1 MSEDIKTPNSQV
13 DVDKLEET
21 DTEQN
26 NPDQVESIEA
36 ATDDA
41 ARPEDAALEDD
52 SAGASNDRNDDEHA
66 DSASEPADEER
77 ADDED
82 ANDED
87 EPIGEEC
94 ADNENA
100 PDDEKAV
107 TDEQAVP
114 DEEGSQQDSAPLA
127 LDGTPVLDDVTATVS
142 DTENIPRF
150 LTRDQYEQVGDDPE
164 PLPPGFEVIDGGI
177 SAANKGRAPIVP
189 EAAATGPSIENHDA
203 KPEDSAAQAV
213 AKAGAAI
220 ADAAA
225 SVGSML
231 SQGMGAV
238 REVNAAR
245 RAHSEARDHLDEL
258 SQVIEENEDELAHRR
273 EVEANYAQIVA
284 EQTARQNNS
293 LETARA
299 AMSAQQAIAKVI
311 EELKQNLS
319 AMKDA
324 DKATEKR
331 LKSTLEAAE
340 SKEASAREGANRL
353 VRRVTDA
360 QRGLES
366 AKADRETNLAAAKKA
381 VESAQARLDA
391 LREEFAEIQ
400 RNPSANSAAYSVRG
414 IELEND
420 ISDAAE
426 QLRQAK
432 DQLPRLTAEL
442 DQAIADAEAVVA
454 EANKPIDEARSSFRD
469 VSNATAEARDAL
481 DAARKDAES
490 RQKELRAQINEQEK
504 ALKNQQKAQQDAQD
518 DADNAV
524 EILADANDIHAHPE
538 ITEQLAARIDSDKG
552 YQAQQLQ
559 QVESLAATEKNV
571 REQTRTSRLKFVG
584 IVAAIVA
591 IVALVIFCW
600 TTFVK

>member
-13 DVDKLEET
+13 DVDEIENT
-21 DTEQN
+21 DTEQEN
-26 NPDQVESIEA
+26 LDQVEDIEA
-36 ATDDA
+36 TAGDATC
-41 ARPEDAALEDD
+41 PEDAVPEGDAAE
-52 SAGASNDRNDDEHA
+52 ANDGRDDDERA
-66 DSASEPADEER
+66 DSASEPTDGKR
-77 ADDED
+77 ADDESEST
-82 ANDED
+82 DED
-87 EPIGEEC
+87 
-94 ADNENA
+94 AD
-100 PDDEKAV
+100 
-107 TDEQAVP
+107 TDEQIAP
-114 DEEGSQQDSAPLA
+114 DEEDSQQDSTPLA
-127 LDGTPVLDDVTATVS
+127 IDGVPVLDDVAATVS

-150 LTRDQYEQVGDDPE
+150 LTRDQYEQVGDDPD
-164 PLPPGFEVIDGGI
+164 PLPSGFEVIDGGI
-177 SAANKGRAPIVP
+177 STASEGRASIAP
-189 EAAATGPSIENHDA
+189 EAETRIEHHDS
-203 KPEDSAAQAV
+203 KPEDGAAQAV

-238 REVNAAR
+238 REVSAAR

-299 AMSAQQAIAKVI
+299 AVSAQQAIAKVI

-331 LKSTLEAAE
+331 LKSALEAAE

-432 DQLPRLTAEL
+432 DQLPRLTVEL
-442 DQAIADAEAVVA
+442 DQAIADAEAVVT

-518 DADNAV
+518 DADDAA

-538 ITEQLAARIDSDKG
+538 ITEQLAARIDSDKQ
-552 YQAQQLQ
+552 YEAQQLQ

-584 IVAAIVA
+584 IVAAIVMV
-591 IVALVIFCW
+591 VALVIFCW

>member
-13 DVDKLEET
+13 DVDEIENT
-21 DTEQN
+21 DTEQEN
-26 NPDQVESIEA
+26 LEQTEGTETSGTVNCDANHAEDAEVNADGEEVACADDGIEA
-36 ATDDA
+36 
-41 ARPEDAALEDD
+41 DD
-52 SAGASNDRNDDEHA
+52 SAQT
-66 DSASEPADEER
+66 
-77 ADDED
+77 
-82 ANDED
+82 ED
-87 EPIGEEC
+87 EPQ
-94 ADNENA
+94 NEA
-100 PDDEKAV
+100 C
-107 TDEQAVP
+107 P
-114 DEEGSQQDSAPLA
+114 DEEGGLMPEVADDLA
-127 LDGTPVLDDVTATVS
+127 DGPFPTFDGVPVLKDVSATVS
-142 DTENIPRF
+142 DTDNIPRF

-164 PLPPGFEVIDGGI
+164 PLPSGFEVIDGGI
-177 SAANKGRAPIVP
+177 SATGESHVPAAPDP
-189 EAAATGPSIENHDA
+189 AAQSEENA
-203 KPEDSAAQAV
+203 RKPEEGAAQAV

-238 REVNAAR
+238 REVNAAK

-273 EVEANYAQIVA
+273 DVEENYARIVA
-284 EQTARQNNS
+284 EQTARQSNS
-293 LETARA
+293 LEAVRA
-299 AMSAQQAIAKVI
+299 AVAAQQAIVKVI
-311 EELKQNLS
+311 EDLKQDLA

-360 QRGLES
+360 QRSLES
-366 AKADRETNLAAAKKA
+366 AKVDRETNLAAAKKA
-381 VESAQARLDA
+381 VESAQARLDT

-432 DQLPRLTAEL
+432 DQLPHLAAEL
-442 DQAIADAEAVVA
+442 DQSIADAEAVVA

-490 RQKELRAQINEQEK
+490 RQKDLRAKIAEQEK
-504 ALKNQQKAQQDAQD
+504 ALKNQQKAQQEAQD
-518 DADNAV
+518 DADDAAA
-524 EILADANDIHAHPE
+524 ILVDANDIHAHPE
-538 ITEQLAARIDSDKG
+538 ITQQLAARIESDKQ
-552 YQAQQLQ
+552 YQSQQLQ

-571 REQTRTSRLKFVG
+571 REKTRTSRLKLMG
-584 IVAAIVA
+584 IVAAIVVV
-591 IVALVIFCW
+591 VAVVVYCWNIFL
-600 TTFVK
+600 K

>member
-1 MSEDIKTPNSQV
+1 MSKDIKTPNSQV
-13 DVDKLEET
+13 DVDEIENT
-21 DTEQN
+21 DTEQEN
-26 NPDQVESIEA
+26 LDQVEDIEA
-36 ATDDA
+36 TAGDATC
-41 ARPEDAALEDD
+41 PEDAVPEGDAAE
-52 SAGASNDRNDDEHA
+52 ANDGRDDDERA
-66 DSASEPADEER
+66 DSASEPTDGKR
-77 ADDED
+77 ADDESEST
-82 ANDED
+82 DED
-87 EPIGEEC
+87 
-94 ADNENA
+94 AD
-100 PDDEKAV
+100 
-107 TDEQAVP
+107 TDEQIAP
-114 DEEGSQQDSAPLA
+114 DEEDSQQDSTPLA
-127 LDGTPVLDDVTATVS
+127 IDGVPVLDDVAATVS

-150 LTRDQYEQVGDDPE
+150 LTRDQYEQVGDDPD
-164 PLPPGFEVIDGGI
+164 PLPSGFEVIDGGI
-177 SAANKGRAPIVP
+177 STASEGRASIAP
-189 EAAATGPSIENHDA
+189 EAPEAETHIEHHDS
-203 KPEDSAAQAV
+203 KPEDGAAQAV

-238 REVNAAR
+238 REVSAAR

-299 AMSAQQAIAKVI
+299 AVSAQQAIAKVI

-324 DKATEKR
+324 DKTTEKR
-331 LKSTLEAAE
+331 LKSALEAAE

-432 DQLPRLTAEL
+432 DQLPRLTVEL

-518 DADNAV
+518 DADDAA

-538 ITEQLAARIDSDKG
+538 ITEQLAARIDSDKQ
-552 YQAQQLQ
+552 YEAQQLQ

-584 IVAAIVA
+584 IVAAIVVV
-591 IVALVIFCW
+591 VALVIFCW

>member
-13 DVDKLEET
+13 DVDEIENT
-21 DTEQN
+21 DTEQEN
-26 NPDQVESIEA
+26 LDQVEDIEA
-36 ATDDA
+36 TAGDATC
-41 ARPEDAALEDD
+41 PEDAVPEGDAAE
-52 SAGASNDRNDDEHA
+52 ANDGRDDDERA
-66 DSASEPADEER
+66 DSASEPTDGKR
-77 ADDED
+77 ADDESEST
-82 ANDED
+82 DED
-87 EPIGEEC
+87 
-94 ADNENA
+94 AD
-100 PDDEKAV
+100 
-107 TDEQAVP
+107 TDEQIAP
-114 DEEGSQQDSAPLA
+114 DEENSQQDSTPLA
-127 LDGTPVLDDVTATVS
+127 IDGVPVLDDVAATVS

-150 LTRDQYEQVGDDPE
+150 LTRNQYEQVGDDPD
-164 PLPPGFEVIDGGI
+164 PLPSGFEVIDGGI
-177 SAANKGRAPIVP
+177 STVNEDRAPIAP
-189 EAAATGPSIENHDA
+189 EAPEAEARIEHHDS
-203 KPEDSAAQAV
+203 KPEDGAAQAV

-238 REVNAAR
+238 REVSAAR

-258 SQVIEENEDELAHRR
+258 SQVIEENEDELARRR
-273 EVEANYAQIVA
+273 EVETNYAQIVA

-299 AMSAQQAIAKVI
+299 AVSAQQAIAKVI

-331 LKSTLEAAE
+331 LKSALEAAE

-432 DQLPRLTAEL
+432 DQLPRLTVEL

-518 DADNAV
+518 DADDAA

-538 ITEQLAARIDSDKG
+538 ITEQLAARIDSDKQ
-552 YQAQQLQ
+552 YEAQQLQ

-584 IVAAIVA
+584 IVAAIVVV
-591 IVALVIFCW
+591 VALVIFCW

>member
-13 DVDKLEET
+13 DVDEIENT
-21 DTEQN
+21 DTEQEN
-26 NPDQVESIEA
+26 LDQVEDIEA
-36 ATDDA
+36 TAGDATC
-41 ARPEDAALEDD
+41 PEDAVPEGDAAE
-52 SAGASNDRNDDEHA
+52 ANDGRDDDERA
-66 DSASEPADEER
+66 DSASEPTDGKR
-77 ADDED
+77 ADDESEST
-82 ANDED
+82 DED
-87 EPIGEEC
+87 
-94 ADNENA
+94 AD
-100 PDDEKAV
+100 
-107 TDEQAVP
+107 TDEQIAP
-114 DEEGSQQDSAPLA
+114 DEENSQQDSTPLA
-127 LDGTPVLDDVTATVS
+127 IDGVPVLDDVAATVS

-150 LTRDQYEQVGDDPE
+150 LTRNQYEQVGDDPD
-164 PLPPGFEVIDGGI
+164 PLPSGFEVIDGGI
-177 SAANKGRAPIVP
+177 STVNEDRAPIAP
-189 EAAATGPSIENHDA
+189 EAEARIEHHDS
-203 KPEDSAAQAV
+203 KPEDGAAQAV

-238 REVNAAR
+238 REVSAAR

-258 SQVIEENEDELAHRR
+258 SQVIEENEDELARRR
-273 EVEANYAQIVA
+273 EVETNYAQIVA

-299 AMSAQQAIAKVI
+299 AVSAQQAIAKVI

-324 DKATEKR
+324 DKTTEKR
-331 LKSTLEAAE
+331 LKSALEAAE

-432 DQLPRLTAEL
+432 DQLPRLTVEL

-518 DADNAV
+518 DADDAA

-538 ITEQLAARIDSDKG
+538 ITEQLAARIDSDKQ
-552 YQAQQLQ
+552 YEAQQLQ

-584 IVAAIVA
+584 IVAAIVVV
-591 IVALVIFCW
+591 VALVIFCW

>member
-13 DVDKLEET
+13 DVDEIENT
-21 DTEQN
+21 DTEQEN
-26 NPDQVESIEA
+26 LDQVEDIEA
-36 ATDDA
+36 TAGDATC
-41 ARPEDAALEDD
+41 PEDAVPEGDAAE
-52 SAGASNDRNDDEHA
+52 ANDGRDDDERA
-66 DSASEPADEER
+66 DSASEPTDGKR
-77 ADDED
+77 ADDESEST
-82 ANDED
+82 DED
-87 EPIGEEC
+87 
-94 ADNENA
+94 AD
-100 PDDEKAV
+100 
-107 TDEQAVP
+107 TDEQIAP
-114 DEEGSQQDSAPLA
+114 DEENSQQDSTPLA
-127 LDGTPVLDDVTATVS
+127 IDGVPVLDDVAATVS

-150 LTRDQYEQVGDDPE
+150 LTRNQYEQVGDDPD
-164 PLPPGFEVIDGGI
+164 PLPSGFEVIDGGI
-177 SAANKGRAPIVP
+177 STVNEGRAPIAP
-189 EAAATGPSIENHDA
+189 EAPEAETRIEHHDS
-203 KPEDSAAQAV
+203 KPEDGAAQAV

-238 REVNAAR
+238 REVSAAR

-258 SQVIEENEDELAHRR
+258 SQVIEENEDELARRR
-273 EVEANYAQIVA
+273 EVETNYAQIVA

-299 AMSAQQAIAKVI
+299 AVSAQQAIAKVI

-324 DKATEKR
+324 DKTTEKR
-331 LKSTLEAAE
+331 LKSALEAAE

-432 DQLPRLTAEL
+432 DQLPRLTVEL

-518 DADNAV
+518 DADDAA

-538 ITEQLAARIDSDKG
+538 ITEQLAARIDSDKQ
-552 YQAQQLQ
+552 YEAQQLQ

-584 IVAAIVA
+584 IVAAIVVV
-591 IVALVIFCW
+591 VALVIFCW

>member
-1 MSEDIKTPNSQV
+1 MSKDIKTPNSQV
-13 DVDKLEET
+13 DVDEMEKT
-21 DTEQN
+21 NTEQEN
-26 NPDQVESIEA
+26 LDQVEDIEA
-36 ATDDA
+36 TPGDATCPESAVPEGDTAEASDGRDDDG
-41 ARPEDAALEDD
+41 R
-52 SAGASNDRNDDEHA
+52 A
-66 DSASEPADEER
+66 DNASEPTDGKR
-77 ADDED
+77 ADDES
-82 ANDED
+82 
-87 EPIGEEC
+87 EPT
-94 ADNENA
+94 DENA
-100 PDDEKAV
+100 D
-107 TDEQAVP
+107 TDEQIAP
-114 DEEGSQQDSAPLA
+114 DEEDSQQDSTPLA
-127 LDGTPVLDDVTATVS
+127 LDGVPVLDDVAATVS

-150 LTRDQYEQVGDDPE
+150 LTRDQYEQVGDDPD
-164 PLPPGFEVIDGGI
+164 PLPSGFEVIDGGI
-177 SAANKGRAPIVP
+177 STVNEGRAPIAP
-189 EAAATGPSIENHDA
+189 EAPEAETRIEHHDS
-203 KPEDSAAQAV
+203 KPEDGAAQAV

-238 REVNAAR
+238 REVSAAR

-299 AMSAQQAIAKVI
+299 AVSAQQAIAKVI

-331 LKSTLEAAE
+331 LKSALEAAE

-400 RNPSANSAAYSVRG
+400 RNPSANSAVYSVRG

-432 DQLPRLTAEL
+432 DQLPRLTVEL
-442 DQAIADAEAVVA
+442 DQAIADAEAVVT

-504 ALKNQQKAQQDAQD
+504 ALKNQQKAQHDAQD
-518 DADNAV
+518 DADDAA

-538 ITEQLAARIDSDKG
+538 ITKQLAARIDSDKQ
-552 YQAQQLQ
+552 YEAQQLQ

-584 IVAAIVA
+584 IVAAIVVV
-591 IVALVIFCW
+591 VALVIFCW

>member
-13 DVDKLEET
+13 DVDEIENT
-21 DTEQN
+21 DTEQEN
-26 NPDQVESIEA
+26 LDQVEDIEA
-36 ATDDA
+36 TAGDATC
-41 ARPEDAALEDD
+41 PEDAVPEGDAAE
-52 SAGASNDRNDDEHA
+52 ANDGRNDDERA
-66 DSASEPADEER
+66 DSASEPTDGKR
-77 ADDED
+77 ADDESEST
-82 ANDED
+82 DED
-87 EPIGEEC
+87 
-94 ADNENA
+94 AD
-100 PDDEKAV
+100 
-107 TDEQAVP
+107 TDEQIAP
-114 DEEGSQQDSAPLA
+114 DEEDSRQDSTPLA
-127 LDGTPVLDDVTATVS
+127 IDGVPVLDDVAATVS

-150 LTRDQYEQVGDDPE
+150 LTRDQYEQVGDDPD
-164 PLPPGFEVIDGGI
+164 PLPSGFEVIDGGI
-177 SAANKGRAPIVP
+177 STASEGRASIAP
-189 EAAATGPSIENHDA
+189 EAPEAEARIEHHDS
-203 KPEDSAAQAV
+203 KPEDGAAQAV

-238 REVNAAR
+238 REVSAAR

-299 AMSAQQAIAKVI
+299 AVSAQQAIAKVI

-331 LKSTLEAAE
+331 LKSALEAAE

-432 DQLPRLTAEL
+432 DQLPRLTVEL

-518 DADNAV
+518 DADDAA

-538 ITEQLAARIDSDKG
+538 ITEQLAARIDSDKQ
-552 YQAQQLQ
+552 YEAQQLQ

-584 IVAAIVA
+584 IVAAIVVV
-591 IVALVIFCW
+591 VALVIFCW

>member
-13 DVDKLEET
+13 DVDEIENT
-21 DTEQN
+21 DTEQEN
-26 NPDQVESIEA
+26 LDQVEDIEA
-36 ATDDA
+36 TAGDATC
-41 ARPEDAALEDD
+41 PEDAVPEGDAAE
-52 SAGASNDRNDDEHA
+52 ANDGRNDDERA
-66 DSASEPADEER
+66 DSASEPTDGKR
-77 ADDED
+77 ADDESEST
-82 ANDED
+82 DED
-87 EPIGEEC
+87 
-94 ADNENA
+94 AD
-100 PDDEKAV
+100 
-107 TDEQAVP
+107 TDEQIAP
-114 DEEGSQQDSAPLA
+114 DEEDSQQDSTPLA
-127 LDGTPVLDDVTATVS
+127 IDGVPVLDDVAATVS

-150 LTRDQYEQVGDDPE
+150 LTRDQYEQVGDDPD
-164 PLPPGFEVIDGGI
+164 PLPSGFEVIDGGI
-177 SAANKGRAPIVP
+177 STASEGRASIAP
-189 EAAATGPSIENHDA
+189 EAPEAEARIEHHDS
-203 KPEDSAAQAV
+203 KPEDGAAQAV

-238 REVNAAR
+238 REVSAAR

-299 AMSAQQAIAKVI
+299 AVSAQQAIAKVI

-331 LKSTLEAAE
+331 LKSALEAAE

-432 DQLPRLTAEL
+432 DQLPRLTVEL

-518 DADNAV
+518 DADDAA

-538 ITEQLAARIDSDKG
+538 ITEQLAARIDSDKQ
-552 YQAQQLQ
+552 YEAQQLQ

-584 IVAAIVA
+584 IVAAIVVV
-591 IVALVIFCW
+591 VALVIFCW

>member
-13 DVDKLEET
+13 DVDEIENT
-21 DTEQN
+21 DTEQEN
-26 NPDQVESIEA
+26 LDQVEDIEA
-36 ATDDA
+36 TAGDATC
-41 ARPEDAALEDD
+41 PEDAVPEGDAAE
-52 SAGASNDRNDDEHA
+52 ANDGRDDDERA
-66 DSASEPADEER
+66 DSASEPTDGKR
-77 ADDED
+77 ADDESEST
-82 ANDED
+82 DED
-87 EPIGEEC
+87 
-94 ADNENA
+94 AD
-100 PDDEKAV
+100 
-107 TDEQAVP
+107 TDEQIAP
-114 DEEGSQQDSAPLA
+114 DEEDSQQDSTPLA
-127 LDGTPVLDDVTATVS
+127 IDGVPVLDDVAATVS

-150 LTRDQYEQVGDDPE
+150 LTRDQYEQVGDDPD
-164 PLPPGFEVIDGGI
+164 PLPSGFEVIDGGI
-177 SAANKGRAPIVP
+177 STASEGRASIAP
-189 EAAATGPSIENHDA
+189 EAPEAETRIEHHDS
-203 KPEDSAAQAV
+203 KPEDGAAQAV

-238 REVNAAR
+238 REVSAAR

-299 AMSAQQAIAKVI
+299 AVSAQQAIAKVI

-331 LKSTLEAAE
+331 LKSALEAAE

-432 DQLPRLTAEL
+432 DQLPRLTVEL

-518 DADNAV
+518 DADDAA

-538 ITEQLAARIDSDKG
+538 ITEQLAARIDSDKQ
-552 YQAQQLQ
+552 YEAQQLQ

-584 IVAAIVA
+584 IVAAIVVV
-591 IVALVIFCW
+591 VALVIFCW

>member
-13 DVDKLEET
+13 DVDEIENT
-21 DTEQN
+21 DTEQ
-26 NPDQVESIEA
+26 ESLEQTEGAKTSGAVNCDANHAEDAEANADGKEVTCANDDIEA
-36 ATDDA
+36 
-41 ARPEDAALEDD
+41 DD
-52 SAGASNDRNDDEHA
+52 STQT
-66 DSASEPADEER
+66 
-77 ADDED
+77 
-82 ANDED
+82 ED
-87 EPIGEEC
+87 EPLIEAYPGEEGDVTPEA
-94 ADNENA
+94 ADDLADA
-100 PDDEKAV
+100 PFP
-107 TDEQAVP
+107 TF
-114 DEEGSQQDSAPLA
+114 
-127 LDGTPVLDDVTATVS
+127 DGVPVLEDVSATVS
-142 DTENIPRF
+142 DTDNIPRF

-164 PLPPGFEVIDGGI
+164 PLPSGFEVIDGGI
-177 SAANKGRAPIVP
+177 SATGESHAP
-189 EAAATGPSIENHDA
+189 AAPDPTAQSEENA
-203 KPEDSAAQAV
+203 RKPEEGAAQAV

-238 REVNAAR
+238 REVNAAK

-273 EVEANYAQIVA
+273 EVEENYAQIVA
-284 EQTARQNNS
+284 EQTARQSNS
-293 LETARA
+293 LEAVRA
-299 AMSAQQAIAKVI
+299 AVAAQQAIAKVI
-311 EELKQNLS
+311 EDLKQDLA

-360 QRGLES
+360 QRSLES

-381 VESAQARLDA
+381 VESAQARLDT

-432 DQLPRLTAEL
+432 DQLPRLAAEL
-442 DQAIADAEAVVA
+442 DQSIADAEAVVA

-490 RQKELRAQINEQEK
+490 RQKDLRAKITEQEK
-504 ALKNQQKAQQDAQD
+504 ALKNQQKAQQEAQD
-518 DADNAV
+518 DADDAAA
-524 EILADANDIHAHPE
+524 ILVDANDIHAHPE
-538 ITEQLAARIDSDKG
+538 ITQQLAARIESDKQ
-552 YQAQQLQ
+552 YQSQQFQ

-571 REQTRTSRLKFVG
+571 REKTRTSRLKLMG
-584 IVAAIVA
+584 IVTAIVVV
-591 IVALVIFCW
+591 VAVVVYCWNIFL
-600 TTFVK
+600 K

>member
-13 DVDKLEET
+13 DVDEIENT
-21 DTEQN
+21 DTEQEN
-26 NPDQVESIEA
+26 LDQVEDIEA
-36 ATDDA
+36 TAGDATC
-41 ARPEDAALEDD
+41 PEDAVPKGDAAE
-52 SAGASNDRNDDEHA
+52 ANDGRDDDERA
-66 DSASEPADEER
+66 DSASEPTDGKR
-77 ADDED
+77 ADDESEST
-82 ANDED
+82 DED
-87 EPIGEEC
+87 
-94 ADNENA
+94 AD
-100 PDDEKAV
+100 
-107 TDEQAVP
+107 TDEQIAP
-114 DEEGSQQDSAPLA
+114 DEEDSQQDSTPLA
-127 LDGTPVLDDVTATVS
+127 IDGVPVLDDVAVTVS

-150 LTRDQYEQVGDDPE
+150 LTRDQYEQVGDDPD
-164 PLPPGFEVIDGGI
+164 PLPSGFEVIDGGI
-177 SAANKGRAPIVP
+177 STASEGRASIAP
-189 EAAATGPSIENHDA
+189 EAPEAETRIEHHDS
-203 KPEDSAAQAV
+203 KPEDGAAQAV

-238 REVNAAR
+238 REVSAAR

-299 AMSAQQAIAKVI
+299 AVSAQQAIAKVI

-331 LKSTLEAAE
+331 LKSALEAAE

-432 DQLPRLTAEL
+432 DQLPRLTVEL
-442 DQAIADAEAVVA
+442 DQAIADAEAVVT

-518 DADNAV
+518 DADDAA

-538 ITEQLAARIDSDKG
+538 ITEQLAARIDSDKQ
-552 YQAQQLQ
+552 YEAQQLQ

-584 IVAAIVA
+584 IVAAIVVV
-591 IVALVIFCW
+591 VALVIFCW

>member
-13 DVDKLEET
+13 DVDEMEKT
-21 DTEQN
+21 DTKQEN
-26 NPDQVESIEA
+26 LNQVEGIEA
-36 ATDDA
+36 TASDA
-41 ARPEDAALEDD
+41 ARPEGAVLEDD
-52 SAGASNDRNDDEHA
+52 LAEANDNHDDDERA
-66 DSASEPADEER
+66 DDASEPAGEKY
-77 ADDED
+77 ADDKS
-82 ANDED
+82 
-87 EPIGEEC
+87 EPAGEE
-94 ADNENA
+94 AD
-100 PDDEKAV
+100 
-107 TDEQAVP
+107 TDEQIAP
-114 DEEGSQQDSAPLA
+114 GKEDGQQDSTPLD
-127 LDGTPVLDDVTATVS
+127 LDGVPVLDDVSAIVS

-150 LTRDQYEQVGDDPE
+150 LTRDQYEQVGDDPD
-164 PLPPGFEVIDGGI
+164 PLPTGFEVIDGGI
-177 SAANKGRAPIVP
+177 SATGGAQTPTVPDEESAPK
-189 EAAATGPSIENHDA
+189 EALPA
-203 KPEDSAAQAV
+203 KPEDGAAQAV

-238 REVNAAR
+238 REVSAAR

-258 SQVIEENEDELAHRR
+258 SQVIEENEDELTHRR
-273 EVEANYAQIVA
+273 DVEANYAQIVA
-284 EQTARQNNS
+284 EQTARQAS
-293 LETARA
+293 CLESVRA
-299 AMSAQQAIAKVI
+299 AVAAQQAIAKTI
-311 EELKQNLS
+311 DDLKQSLS

-331 LKSTLEAAE
+331 LKSALDAAE
-340 SKEASAREGANRL
+340 SQEASAREGANRL

-366 AKADRETNLAAAKKA
+366 AKADRETNLAAARKA
-381 VESAQARLDA
+381 VESAQARLNA

-414 IELEND
+414 TELEND

-426 QLRQAK
+426 QLRTAQE
-432 DQLPRLTAEL
+432 QLPRLTAEL
-442 DQAIADAEAVVA
+442 DQSIADAEAVVA
-454 EANKPIDEARSSFRD
+454 EANKPIEEARSSFRD

-481 DAARKDAES
+481 DAARKDAET
-490 RQKELRAQINEQEK
+490 RQKELRSQINEQEK
-504 ALKNQQKAQQDAQD
+504 ALKNQQKAQQEAQD
-518 DADNAV
+518 DADNAA

-538 ITEQLAARIDSDKG
+538 ITQQLAARIDSDKQ
-552 YQAQQLQ
+552 YQTQQMQ

-584 IVAAIVA
+584 IVAAIVVA
-591 IVALVIFCW
+591 VALVIFCW

>member
-13 DVDKLEET
+13 DVDEIENT
-21 DTEQN
+21 DTEQEN
-26 NPDQVESIEA
+26 LDQVEDIEA
-36 ATDDA
+36 TAGDATC
-41 ARPEDAALEDD
+41 PEDAVPEGDAAE
-52 SAGASNDRNDDEHA
+52 ANDGRDDDERA
-66 DSASEPADEER
+66 DSASEPTDGKR
-77 ADDED
+77 ADDESEST
-82 ANDED
+82 DED
-87 EPIGEEC
+87 
-94 ADNENA
+94 AD
-100 PDDEKAV
+100 
-107 TDEQAVP
+107 TDEQIAP
-114 DEEGSQQDSAPLA
+114 DEEDSQQDSTPLA
-127 LDGTPVLDDVTATVS
+127 IDGVHVLDDVAATVS

-150 LTRDQYEQVGDDPE
+150 LTRDQYEQVGDDPD
-164 PLPPGFEVIDGGI
+164 PLPSGFEVIDGGI
-177 SAANKGRAPIVP
+177 STASEGRASIAP
-189 EAAATGPSIENHDA
+189 EAETRIEHHDS
-203 KPEDSAAQAV
+203 KPEDGAAQAV

-238 REVNAAR
+238 REVSAAR

-299 AMSAQQAIAKVI
+299 AVSAQQAIAKVI

-331 LKSTLEAAE
+331 LKSALEAAE

-432 DQLPRLTAEL
+432 DQLPRLTVEL
-442 DQAIADAEAVVA
+442 DQAIADAEAVVT

-518 DADNAV
+518 DADDAA

-538 ITEQLAARIDSDKG
+538 ITEQLAARIDSDKQ
-552 YQAQQLQ
+552 YEAQQLQ

-584 IVAAIVA
+584 IVAAIVMV
-591 IVALVIFCW
+591 VALVIFCW